1 MNRMCFSSGSLGGR
15 RGFSSASAVCDFSG
29 SRGSSGSMS
38 WPAGRSESG
47 GFGSTSL
54 FELGRSPRISYGGGY
69 GIGHCGAYGAGGY
82 GYGSGYGSGAGF
94 GSHFGGGAGYGSC
107 VGFSSGGYRGSSG
120 FGGYSPYHF
129 GSSGR
134 YGVGHAG
141 SGSGFGIQGVCFHP
155 ELLKPLSVGVDPEEH
170 KIRAHEKEQIKC
182 LNDQFAC
189 FIDKVRYLEQQNK
202 VLATKWDL
210 LQQHVVPAKKDLV
223 PIFENYIC
231 NLKKQLES
239 LLHDRARLEDE
250 EKAVQDLVHDYKSKY
265 EEEINKRTHAENE
278 FVVLKKDVD
287 CVFMTKEELEA
298 KLLQLRQHFEFL
310 KCVFV
315 EEHAQLDGMLCD
327 TAVVLEMDNS
337 RHLDLSGIIQSVKC
351 CYEEIAQKSKGE
363 AEAFYQTRLEELSSN
378 RGRFCDDLKNVQ
390 GEITELKRM
399 IHKLQGE
406 SDKVKKEIA
415 CLQTAI
421 ADAEQRGDC
430 ALKDARA
437 KHIDLQS
444 ALQKAK
450 DKLACMLRDY
460 HELLNVKLA
469 LDIEIATYRTMLEG
483 EETRIC
489 TGNPTNVA
497 VFSGGHTIGDCRVG
511 FGNPC
516 GPLRGGFHPGIGV
529 FSSSEGFSSRSA
541 EGIPRIGG
549 GYGTRSVVSSSGRVH
564 SSGGM
569 GSGGIGYSLGGFSS
583 GSGGYSYR
591 RVLSS
596 GFASSGSGGS
606 HRVGASSSGSAV
618 TGGDVGYH
626 STGGVCSSGDVASSG
641 DAGGS
646 SGGSNVLA
654 SGVHSSGE
662 HYSSGGVGSSSGGVY
677 SSGGV
682 GSSSGGVYSSGGV
695 GSSSGG
701 VYSSGGISSSGP
713 GGAYSSGMRMVS
725 MSSSRRIIR

>member
-1 MNRMCFSSGSLGGR
+1 MNRLCFSSGSLGGR
-15 RGFSSASAVCDFSG
+15 RCFSSASAVCGLSG
-29 SRGSSGSMS
+29 GRTSSGSMS

-54 FELGRSPRISYGGGY
+54 FELGRSQRISYGGGY
-69 GIGHCGAYGAGGY
+69 GLGHCGAYGGGGY
-82 GYGSGYGSGAGF
+82 GYGAGYGSGAGF
-94 GSHFGGGAGYGSC
+94 GSHFGVGSGAGYGSC
-107 VGFSSGGYRGSSG
+107 VGYGSGGYRGSSG

-129 GSSGR
+129 GSGVR

-141 SGSGFGIQGVCFHP
+141 RSEGIQAVCIHP

-170 KIRAHEKEQIKC
+170 KIRSHEKEQIKC

-189 FIDKVRYLEQQNK
+189 FIDKVRCLEQQNK

-210 LQQHVVPAKKDLV
+210 LQQHAVPAKRDLLPV
-223 PIFENYIC
+223 FENYIC
-231 NLKKQLES
+231 QLKKQLEC

-250 EKAVQDLVHDYKSKY
+250 EKAVQDLVHEYKSKY
-265 EEEINKRTHAENE
+265 EGEINKRTHAENE

-310 KCVFV
+310 KCIFI
-315 EEHAQLDGMLCD
+315 EERAQLDGQLCD

-337 RHLDLSGIIQSVKC
+337 RDLDLSGIIHSVKC

-363 AEAFYQTRLEELSSN
+363 AETFYQTRLEELSTN
-378 RGRFCDDLKNVQ
+378 RGRFCDDLKNIQ
-390 GEITELKRM
+390 GEIAELKRL

-406 SDKVKKEIA
+406 TDKVKKEIA

-430 ALKDARA
+430 ALKDARE
-437 KHIDLQS
+437 KHIDLQN

-460 HELLNVKLA
+460 HELLNIKLA

-497 VFSGGHTIGDCRVG
+497 VVSGGHTIGDCRAG
-511 FGNPC
+511 FGSVC
-516 GPLRGGFHPGIGV
+516 GPLKGGFNHGIGI
-529 FSSSEGFSSRSA
+529 FASSDGFSSRSA
-541 EGIPRIGG
+541 EGISRMGG
-549 GYGTRSVVSSSGRVH
+549 GYGTRSAVGSSGRGY
-564 SSGGM
+564 SSGGL

-596 GFASSGSGGS
+596 DFASSGGVGG
-606 HRVGASSSGSAV
+606 HVGGVGSSGSAGA
-618 TGGDVGYH
+618 GGDVGYH
-626 STGGVCSSGDVASSG
+626 SSGGVSSVGGVCSSGDVASSG
-641 DAGGS
+641 DAVGS
-646 SGGSNVLA
+646 SGGA
-654 SGVHSSGE
+654 SGIHSSVE
-662 HYSSGGVGSSSGGVY
+662 HFSSGGVGSSSGGVY

-682 GSSSGGVYSSGGV
+682 GSSGGGVYSSGGV
-695 GSSSGG
+695 GSSGGG
-701 VYSSGGISSSGP
+701 VYSSGGGS
-713 GGAYSSGMRMVS
+713 GGAYSSGTRMVS
-725 MSSSRRIIR
+725 VSSSSRRIIR